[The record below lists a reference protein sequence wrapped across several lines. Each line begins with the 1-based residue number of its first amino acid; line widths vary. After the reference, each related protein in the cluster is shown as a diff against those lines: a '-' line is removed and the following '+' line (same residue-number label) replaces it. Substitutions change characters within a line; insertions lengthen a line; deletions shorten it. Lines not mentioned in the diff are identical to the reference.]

1 MLSPILI
8 LQLIKVVPLIHVILS
23 QAVEALKLFLIILLT
38 S

>member
-8 LQLIKVVPLIHVILS
+8 LQLIKVVPLIQVILS
-23 QAVEALKLFLIILLT
+23 QTVDALKLFLIILLA

>member
-8 LQLIKVVPLIHVILS
+8 LQLIKVVPLIQVILS
-23 QAVEALKLFLIILLT
+23 QAVEALKLFLIILLA